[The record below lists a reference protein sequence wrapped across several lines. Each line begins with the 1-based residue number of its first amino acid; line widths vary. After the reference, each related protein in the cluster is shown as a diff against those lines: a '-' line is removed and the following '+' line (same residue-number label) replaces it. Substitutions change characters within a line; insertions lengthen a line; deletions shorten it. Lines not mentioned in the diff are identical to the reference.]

1 MLAEFARP
9 GRAGDVSALVSGY
22 TEGFDPLTR
31 RPDGEIDTDVLQFV
45 IDEQSHKLAA
55 AEVAAA
61 LHVSPITAR
70 RRVTAAVELTAELP
84 GTHAALAAGR
94 IDRAR
99 AWVIADRTA
108 VLDRETRGLV
118 EDRILPIAADRTPG
132 RLRELVDRAVIAVDP
147 EAAANRGRK
156 ARADRRVEHQP
167 LPDGMGRLQAFLP
180 ADGAV
185 SVFTL
190 VDLLAGATAGL
201 DERGVDARRAD
212 ALTDIADA
220 LLTDGYCDL
229 TGLIQPVADAG
240 RGPEPGT
247 ARADQTTGKPT
258 AAAAIA
264 DPPEVAAQA
273 SDASEADGSDA
284 PDTAASTP
292 TANSGPSDDDAEAY
306 GITAAEAHA
315 ATASESSGPGATG
328 RRSRVLTRHG
338 RRPHQTVTLS
348 LATLAGLDQLP
359 GALAGHG
366 AVTADLAR
374 AIAASLASINTVI
387 VDLLKTL
394 GGWSSTLGPWHDL
407 IWTSPTGHRYQ
418 APPRVHPARR
428 VDHPRPRH
436 RPRQHRHHRQRPR
449 TPRRLRHPHRA
460 TRAHPT
466 ALRPT
471 AQNTGAN
478 AQAGRRRPAPAV
490 PGHPHPPPSTHRHP
504 DPREPRSRPGDSPT
518 NQRRTALL
526 TARRRRAAPIG
537 SAGQPAAVA
546 LCNHAA
552 LALSMTS
559 WIGADR

>member
-1 MLAEFARP
+1 MSTPAQSVSADSEWALLASAEPSAASIGTVLEAREDQIAGADLVSLIVASEKALSLLQARQATLLAEFARP
-9 GRAGDVSALVSGY
+9 GRAGDVSALVSAY

-247 ARADQTTGKPT
+247 VPADRTTGS
-258 AAAAIA
+258 
-264 DPPEVAAQA
+264 PP
-273 SDASEADGSDA
+273 
-284 PDTAASTP
+284 PP
-292 TANSGPSDDDAEAY
+292 
-306 GITAAEAHA
+306 
-315 ATASESSGPGATG
+315 
-328 RRSRVLTRHG
+328 RRSRI
-338 RRPHQTVTLS
+338 RRS
-348 LATLAGLDQLP
+348 
-359 GALAGHG
+359 
-366 AVTADLAR
+366 
-374 AIAASLASINTVI
+374 
-387 VDLLKTL
+387 
-394 GGWSSTLGPWHDL
+394 W
-407 IWTSPTGHRYQ
+407 
-418 APPRVHPARR
+418 
-428 VDHPRPRH
+428 
-436 RPRQHRHHRQRPR
+436 
-449 TPRRLRHPHRA
+449 PRRHPMLR
-460 TRAHPT
+460 
-466 ALRPT
+466 
-471 AQNTGAN
+471 
-478 AQAGRRRPAPAV
+478 
-490 PGHPHPPPSTHRHP
+490 
-504 DPREPRSRPGDSPT
+504 
-518 NQRRTALL
+518 RRTAA
-526 TARRRRAAPIG
+526 TRRTRPPPPRRRT
-537 SAGQPAAVA
+537 AGQATTTPRHTASQPPRHTAQQPVRVPGRVPR
-546 LCNHAA
+546 
-552 LALSMTS
+552 
-559 WIGADR
+559 GAGLGS